1 MEGNKEGEKWKG
13 IFSRKNVVLRLVPAC
28 GVILVLLAAIILL
41 ALSALNRMAEILL
54 ITMVFVFVVW
64 LSFSDCFFAL
74 RGKSGKKKVVGIVI
88 IAVIYILVVC
98 CLALYVWNWSI
109 YDRIEHLQAMQG
121 SAEWTVAAEEELNR
135 AESLYET
142 MGGAAPIFFVI
153 VVFTSLFKTV
163 FFRTWQSEDAENPLP
178 KKEIDQDNYLK

>member
-1 MEGNKEGEKWKG
+1 
-13 IFSRKNVVLRLVPAC
+13 
-28 GVILVLLAAIILL
+28 
-41 ALSALNRMAEILL
+41 
-54 ITMVFVFVVW
+54 
-64 LSFSDCFFAL
+64 
-74 RGKSGKKKVVGIVI
+74 
-88 IAVIYILVVC
+88 
-98 CLALYVWNWSI
+98 
-109 YDRIEHLQAMQG
+109 MQG

-153 VVFTSLFKTV
+153 VIFTSLFKTV